1 MNHGCMDIDFYC
13 QSNRDSF
20 LALPQGDP
28 HHHIITLASLLSLQT
43 LHSFLFSR
51 FHFHFFSLSFCYN
64 DNTINWIITSYR
76 HFPFSLA
83 SVLCLPIPSSSV
95 CFIFSILHP
104 SLVSDWKRPLT
115 LLFQVFRFHFGV
127 LINLIY
133 LYTSLG
139 S

>member
-1 MNHGCMDIDFYC
+1 MLVVTVMNHGCMDIDFYC

-28 HHHIITLASLLSLQT
+28 HHHIIALASLLSLQT

-64 DNTINWIITSYR
+64 D
-76 HFPFSLA
+76 
-83 SVLCLPIPSSSV
+83 VLCLPIPSSSL